1 MTDAR
6 MLSRYEVAGI
16 LARLGMEP
24 IYCAGEHTV
33 YVSDQ
38 DERIVLLLT
47 ERWDTLFNYLAAD
60 LLAIGISRTEIEA
73 ALESLY
79 SDH

>member
-1 MTDAR
+1 MTDDR

-16 LARLGMEP
+16 LARLGMKP
-24 IYCAGEHTV
+24 IYSAGEHTV

-47 ERWDTLFNYLAAD
+47 ERWDTLFSYLVAD
-60 LLAIGISRTEIEA
+60 LSAIGISRTEIEA

-79 SDH
+79 SAH